1 MWGIMNT
8 KNKTWADI
16 QAEAKAV
23 VDAKHAQEQ
32 ALKDAV
38 PKKENFI
45 QKAWRVLRAPPV
57 YPVWTPEEE
66 KEEEDL
72 INSGFHP
79 CYGFGGYITGDD
91 DDD

>member
-1 MWGIMNT
+1 MNT
-8 KNKTWADI
+8 QTKTWADI

-45 QKAWRVLRAPPV
+45 QKAWRVLRAPPR
-57 YPVWTPEEE
+57 PPPPMTPEEE
-66 KEEEDL
+66 EEEQTF
-72 INSGFHP
+72 IMTGFHT
-79 CYGFGGYITGDD
+79 CYGFAGSIIDD
-91 DDD
+91 D